1 MKSMKL
7 YAEVHRIHRE
17 LAAIGIG
24 EEQPLTVSQLTPF
37 DQYHYFG
44 TAAVDEA
51 IAALQLGPGSR
62 VLDIG
67 SGLGGPARY
76 VAEKTGARI
85 VALELQEDLHEV
97 ASGLTARCGLAQ
109 QVEHRCG
116 NILDGV
122 EERGYDAIMSFLC
135 FLHIPDRSSLLAA
148 CRAALRRGGLMF
160 VEDFGKRRALT
171 EAEAEALRIKV
182 QCPYLPA
189 NADYERALKAAGFA
203 EATLHDVTE
212 SWRGFTA
219 ERLQMF
225 RNSRKRNVAIHGHDL
240 VDGLDDF
247 YATVAGLFQVG
258 AISGLKI
265 TAG

>member
-17 LAAIGIG
+17 LAAIGVG
-24 EEQPLTVSQLTPF
+24 EDEALQVSQLTPF

-51 IAALQLGPGSR
+51 IAALGLGPSSR

-76 VAEKTGARI
+76 VAEKTGASV

-97 ASGLTARCGLAQ
+97 AAGLTARCGLAGR
-109 QVEHRCG
+109 VEHRCG
-116 NILDGV
+116 NILAGA
-122 EERGYDAIMSFLC
+122 EKSGYDAIMSFLC
-135 FLHIPDRSSLLAA
+135 FLHIPDRSGLLAA
-148 CRAALRRGGLMF
+148 CRSALRPGGRMF
-160 VEDFGKRRALT
+160 VEDFGRLRALT
-171 EAEAEALRIKV
+171 DAEAEALRIKV
-182 QCPYLPA
+182 QCPYLPTE
-189 NADYERALKAAGFA
+189 ADYAVALKSAGF
-203 EATLHDVTE
+203 TSVKLHDVTG
-212 SWRGFTA
+212 SWREFTS

-225 RNSRKRNVAIHGHDL
+225 RNNRKRNVAIHGHDL

-247 YATVAGLFQVG
+247 YATVAGLFQIG

-265 TAG
+265 TAS